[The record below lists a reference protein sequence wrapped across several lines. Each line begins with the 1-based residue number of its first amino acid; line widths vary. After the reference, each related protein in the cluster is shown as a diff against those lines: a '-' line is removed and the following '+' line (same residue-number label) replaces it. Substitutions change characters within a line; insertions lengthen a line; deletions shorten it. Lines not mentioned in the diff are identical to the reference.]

1 MTRAVAPQ
9 AAEIERRIDALLARM
24 TLDEKVGQLTLVPA
38 GGGQVPEHLA
48 DDIRAGRVGAVLNEV
63 DLGTVNELQRLATTE
78 SRLGIPLL
86 VGRDVI
92 HGFTTVF
99 PIPLGQAASWDPAL
113 VTACAQVAAHEAAAC
128 GVNWTF
134 APMLDIARDPRWG
147 RVAESLGE
155 DPVLASALGAAM
167 VRGFQGDDLT
177 APGAIA
183 ACAKHFA
190 AYGASESGRDYNTTN
205 VPENELRNVY
215 LPPFKAALDAGALS
229 LMTSFS
235 DLDGVPATANTFL
248 LRDILRE
255 EWRSDALVVSD
266 WDSVRQLA
274 VHGFTE
280 GDRDSA
286 YEAARAGVDLEM
298 ASTTYRDWLP
308 SLVQDGRLPESRVD
322 ALVRNVLRAK
332 FRLGLFESAHTDAGH
347 FEPPANDRHL
357 TLAYEAA
364 VAGAVLLRNV
374 DWALPLEV
382 ESLRSVAVI
391 GPLADD
397 PHEQLGT
404 WVFDGDARHSCTIL
418 AALRAQVGDR
428 VNVRFARGVPDTRRH
443 RTDGFA
449 EAVALAAESDVAVL
463 VLGEEAI
470 LSGEAHCRADITL
483 PGAQQAL
490 LEAVAATGTKVIVVL
505 MTGRPLALEAAAPHA
520 HAMLCVWHP
529 GTMAGPAVADL
540 LFGVR
545 APSGKLPV
553 TFPRVTGQIPIYYA
567 HKHTGK
573 PVTPESYVHL
583 DDIEPRA
590 HQVSVGNTSFHLDT
604 HYTPLYPF
612 GHGLSYSHVEYEH
625 LWTSAGVLSMSGRLT
640 LGVDVVNVGPRDTVE
655 TVQLYVRDLVG
666 DVTRPVRELKA
677 FRRVALA
684 RGERRTVEFTLTPRD
699 LAFHG
704 RAQRL
709 IVEPGR
715 FHAWI
720 GGSSATEL
728 RTEFT
733 LTDAPSPA

>member
-1 MTRAVAPQ
+1 VTRTASLH
-9 AAEIERRIDALLARM
+9 AAEIEQRISALLERM
-24 TLDEKVGQLTLVPA
+24 TLDEKVGQLTLVQSS
-38 GGGQVPEHLA
+38 GGHVADHLRE
-48 DDIRAGRVGAVLNEV
+48 DLRAGRVGAVLNEV
-63 DLGTVNELQRLATTE
+63 DVDTANELQRLATEE

-99 PIPLGQAASWDPAL
+99 PIPLGQAASWDPTL
-113 VTACAQVAAHEAAAC
+113 VTACARVAAREAAAC
-128 GVNWTF
+128 GVNWTY

-147 RVAESLGE
+147 RIAESLGE
-155 DPVLASALGAAM
+155 DPVLAGRLGAAM

-177 APGAIA
+177 APDAIA
-183 ACAKHFA
+183 SCAKHFA
-190 AYGASESGRDYNTTN
+190 AYGASESGRAYNTTN

-215 LPPFKAALDAGALS
+215 LPPFKAALDAGAAS
-229 LMTSFS
+229 VMTSFS

-248 LRDILRE
+248 LRDILRD
-255 EWRSDALVVSD
+255 EWRSDAMVVSD

-280 GDRDSA
+280 GDRESA
-286 YEAARAGVDLEM
+286 FEAARAGVDMEM
-298 ASTTYRDWLP
+298 ASTTYRDHLP
-308 SLVQDGRLPESRVD
+308 ALVRDGRVPEARID
-322 ALVRNVLRAK
+322 ALVRNVLRLK
-332 FRLGLFESAHTDAGH
+332 FRLGLFESAQTDASR
-347 FEPPANDRHL
+347 FPPAANAEHL
-357 TLAYEAA
+357 ALAYEAA
-364 VAGAVLLRNV
+364 VGSAVLLTNH
-374 DWALPLEV
+374 DWALPLQAETV
-382 ESLRSVAVI
+382 RSLAVI

-404 WVFDGDARHSCTIL
+404 WVFDGDARHSRTIL
-418 AALRAQVGDR
+418 DTLRTQYGDR
-428 VNVRFARGVPDTRRH
+428 MDVRHARGVPNTRTRN
-443 RTDGFA
+443 TEGIA

-470 LSGEAHCRADITL
+470 LSGEAHCRADVSL
-483 PGAQQAL
+483 PGAQQQL

-505 MTGRPLALEAAAPHA
+505 LTGRPLALEAAVPHA
-520 HAMLCVWHP
+520 HAMLCCWHP
-529 GTMAGPAVADL
+529 GTMAGPAIADL

-573 PVTPESYVHL
+573 PVTPESYIHL
-583 DDIEPRA
+583 EDIEPRA

-604 HYTPLYPF
+604 HYTPLFPF

-625 LWTSAGVLSMSGRLT
+625 LWTSAGVLSTEGHLT
-640 LGVDVVNVGPRDTVE
+640 IGVDVVNVGPRDTIE

-677 FRRVALA
+677 FTRVALA
-684 RGERRTVEFTLTPRD
+684 RGERRTVEFTITPRD

-728 RTEFT
+728 RTEFV
-733 LTDAPSPA
+733 LVDPSSSS